1 MSEKI
6 IEINDGDRY
15 SGCVNACTAA
25 IFDKDLL
32 LYDSADKNIR
42 ESRTAGINASIIDGS
57 QTLLAHKFKHFDGFQ
72 TVGCGYSMTFCK
84 KGLFRFCTMRY
95 GIIGLLLRLC
105 LMVLMNQ

>member
-25 IFDKDLL
+25 IFDKDFL

-42 ESRTAGINASIIDGS
+42 ESRTA
-57 QTLLAHKFKHFDGFQ
+57 
-72 TVGCGYSMTFCK
+72 
-84 KGLFRFCTMRY
+84 
-95 GIIGLLLRLC
+95 
-105 LMVLMNQ
+105 